1 MKSEKDKYDITHMW
15 NLILN
20 DINELIYKSETDS
33 QTSKTN
39 LRLQKGK
46 HGGRRDELG
55 AWDKYALLYITI
67 DNQHEPAVEHRE
79 LSQNSVITYTG
90 KDPEKE

>member
-1 MKSEKDKYDITHMW
+1 MW

-67 DNQHEPAVEHRE
+67 DNQHNFSHTH
-79 LSQNSVITYTG
+79 QNSRKNRLGEQGIHRI
-90 KDPEKE
+90 D